1 MKKVPPVVSELSDAG
16 DLRAAAGMAGEWA
29 GAVFDESRVMKSL
42 SANRD
47 GEVALLATCAGE
59 TAGLLRG
66 MMTRL
71 WSDDAPS
78 AFAPLVWARGL
89 NSDGGKV
96 LSRIRDRTMI
106 ALGAAFV
113 DWAKGNGAASA
124 RMVLR
129 TGTVPDKHALDAAGW
144 RPEFR
149 VCVRRVVLPGDVSP
163 GRAKWF
169 STEARAAREWELDLP
184 PERMFPELFAE
195 SPDFPP
201 ATRRLAGTDEDAALE
216 VVRRSRVARG
226 LAFSESG
233 FRKLFRGAIGR
244 RDCCALAVEDERP
257 ADAGGGGLAILMC
270 PRKQIY
276 YRKKSVSGGI
286 RGFFGYNYSPLCP
299 ANIPRLTCSPER
311 ADFPSE

>member
-1 MKKVPPVVSELSDAG
+1 MKKAPPVVSELSDAG
-16 DLRAAAGMAGEWA
+16 GLRAAAMMAGEWA
-29 GAVFDESRVMKSL
+29 ETPFDESRAMKSL
-42 SANRD
+42 SANRA

-59 TAGLLRG
+59 AAGLLRG

-78 AFAPLVWARGL
+78 AFAPLVWARGVGGL
-89 NSDGGKV
+89 DSDGGKV
-96 LSRIRDRTMI
+96 LSRVREGTTI

-113 DWAKGNGAASA
+113 DWAKGNGAATA

-195 SPDFPP
+195 APDFPP
-201 ATRRLAGTDEDAALE
+201 ATRRLAGTDIP
-216 VVRRSRVARG
+216 G
-226 LAFSESG
+226 
-233 FRKLFRGAIGR
+233 
-244 RDCCALAVEDERP
+244 
-257 ADAGGGGLAILMC
+257 
-270 PRKQIY
+270 
-276 YRKKSVSGGI
+276 SGGM
-286 RGFFGYNYSPLCP
+286 RV
-299 ANIPRLTCSPER
+299 
-311 ADFPSE
+311 